1 MDNFLRWI
9 PGHLQERVR
18 RVDYGTVRC
27 CRIADGKSMSQRRQ
41 RSRDVLFHVNRRHAS
56 RADRT
61 VFGLLSRDFI
71 HLFFRRS
78 RSFWWHYLLQ
88 RFVKVRFNVLE
99 MGRIR
104 LRSRRRYWRHED
116 LFFLLYQLARS
127 LARSFVGARRC
138 RWFIYLPFVVT
149 RASLSF
155 SQKDNN
161 KAHAKRRKA
170 SLFGRFF
177 FFFFFS
183 IAVVVS
189 ARNPPSGLFLQPFTS
204 SSSCCWWWC
213 CWWCARELNEFRRER
228 VIHSFFFRKITH
240 KKKKKKRRE
249 INWSKKFGRQHTKT
263 HKKKKFSTRFFIQV
277 KMYK

>member
-127 LARSFVGARRC
+127 LARSLVRRGSPLSLVYISSFCCNAR
-138 RWFIYLPFVVT
+138 I
-149 RASLSF
+149 
-155 SQKDNN
+155 
-161 KAHAKRRKA
+161 
-170 SLFGRFF
+170 SLF
-177 FFFFFS
+177 
-183 IAVVVS
+183 
-189 ARNPPSGLFLQPFTS
+189 L
-204 SSSCCWWWC
+204 
-213 CWWCARELNEFRRER
+213 
-228 VIHSFFFRKITH
+228 
-240 KKKKKKRRE
+240 
-249 INWSKKFGRQHTKT
+249 SKG
-263 HKKKKFSTRFFIQV
+263 
-277 KMYK
+277 